1 MADKNKLAVHLVA
14 GARPNFMKV
23 APLYHALS
31 NERWCRPILVNT
43 GQHYDDSMSDAF
55 IRDLGLPPPDHHLG
69 IGGGTHAQQTAR
81 VMIAYETLCL
91 ESRPDWTV
99 VVGDVDSTLACALVS
114 AKLRI
119 PLAHLEAGLRS
130 RDRSM
135 PEEINRIV
143 TDRLADLL
151 WTPSIDADEN
161 LHREGVSPD
170 AIECVGNIMIDSF
183 ELVRERIHAARMR
196 EKLGLTG
203 ADYGVV
209 TLHRPVNV
217 DVTSTLRTIILELGT
232 ISHDLP
238 LVFPVHPRTRER
250 LLEAGFPRRLE
261 SGHNLTL
268 LEPIGYIEFMSLV
281 CDAKLVIT
289 DSGGLQEETTYL
301 NIPCLT
307 LRDSTERPI
316 TITLG
321 TNELVRVGEMRHAVD
336 RIRTGRWKKGRCPE
350 LWDGRTASRV
360 VESLRLQVAKRQLL
374 QSADPERN

>member
-1 MADKNKLAVHLVA
+1 
-14 GARPNFMKV
+14 
-23 APLYHALS
+23 
-31 NERWCRPILVNT
+31 
-43 GQHYDDSMSDAF
+43 MSDAF
-55 IRDLGLPPPDHHLG
+55 IRDLGLPSPDHHLG

-91 ESRPDWTV
+91 NHPPDWIV
-99 VVGDVDSTLACALVS
+99 VVGDVDSTLACALVA

-143 TDRLADLL
+143 TDAVADLL
-151 WTPSIDADEN
+151 WTPSKDADEN
-161 LHREGVSPD
+161 LLREGISPD
-170 AIECVGNIMIDSF
+170 AIDCVGNIMIDSF
-183 ELVRERIHAARMR
+183 ELVRDRIVAARMR
-196 EKLGLTG
+196 DKLGLNAT
-203 ADYGVV
+203 DYGVV

-217 DVTSTLRTIILELGT
+217 DVTSTLSTIILELAT
-232 ISHDLP
+232 ISRDLP
-238 LVFPVHPRTRER
+238 LVFPVHPRTRQR
-250 LLEAGFPRRLE
+250 LLEAGFPEQLE

-268 LEPIGYIEFMSLV
+268 MEPMGYIEFMSFV

-307 LRDSTERPI
+307 LRDLTERPI

-321 TNELVRVGEMRHAVD
+321 TNELVRVGEMQA
-336 RIRTGRWKKGRCPE
+336 RC
-350 LWDGRTASRV
+350 
-360 VESLRLQVAKRQLL
+360 
-374 QSADPERN
+374 